1 MQEATP
7 IAPEQT
13 TESVKED
20 VQWAKTRAQS
30 GRTDR
35 ADPRAPVI
43 PIEALGHKTDVPCR
57 AAPRRRFPAARARS
71 SQRWGAPP
79 DSGDVKQGTRQA
91 VGIAQENPIGLA
103 IGAAAIGF
111 VAGLLIPSTRVED
124 EKLGPVADQV
134 KDKARETGQEA
145 VQRGKEVAQQAAQ
158 AAQDAGRE
166 QAEGPATARRTR
178 LRTSAS
184 RPARQLRQR
193 RGRPSAAAPSHPGVG
208 VREAGRRRGRLI
220 EVLPADRR
228 RRPRSPS

>member
-1 MQEATP
+1 MGQDPGAVRQD
-7 IAPEQT
+7 IEQT
-13 TESVKED
+13 RERMGDT
-20 VQWAKTRAQS
+20 
-30 GRTDR
+30 
-35 ADPRAPVI
+35 
-43 PIEALGHKTDVPCR
+43 IEALGHKTDVPGR
-57 AAPRRRFPAARARS
+57 AKEAAS
-71 SQRWGAPP
+71 SRGRGQVKVGGAAP

-166 QAEGPATARRTR
+166 QAEG
-178 LRTSAS
+178 LRD
-184 RPARQLRQR
+184 
-193 RGRPSAAAPSHPGVG
+193 SAADKAQD
-208 VREAGRRRGRLI
+208 VRQQAG
-220 EVLPADRR
+220 
-228 RRPRSPS
+228 